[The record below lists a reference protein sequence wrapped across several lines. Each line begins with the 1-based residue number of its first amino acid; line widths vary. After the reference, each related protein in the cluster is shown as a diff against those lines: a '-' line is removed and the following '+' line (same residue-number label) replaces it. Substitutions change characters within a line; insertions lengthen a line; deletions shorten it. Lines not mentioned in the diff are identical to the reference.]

1 MMARSRPGATGAGI
15 ATSRPAPSGPQ
26 RWRRACVALSAVAAL
41 QALSGCVGLVV
52 GSAVV
57 GGMVAV
63 DRRTSGA
70 QVEDQGIELKAINRI
85 REVTAG
91 RGHASVTSYNRVV
104 LVTGEA
110 ATEEDKQAV
119 DQAIQRIENVRSI
132 VNELAV
138 MEASSLGSRS
148 SDLVVTSKV
157 KAALIDAA
165 DLQASAYKVVTER
178 GVVHLMGRVTQR
190 EADRG
195 AEVARAVGGVK
206 RVVRVFEVI
215 TEAELAKLQTQPPAT
230 PQEK

>member
-1 MMARSRPGATGAGI
+1 M
-15 ATSRPAPSGPQ
+15 
-26 RWRRACVALSAVAAL
+26 
-41 QALSGCVGLVV
+41 
-52 GSAVV
+52 
-57 GGMVAV
+57 
-63 DRRTSGA
+63 
-70 QVEDQGIELKAINRI
+70 
-85 REVTAG
+85 
-91 RGHASVTSYNRVV
+91 V

-110 ATEEDKQAV
+110 ATEEDKQAI

-138 MEASSLGSRS
+138 MEPSSLGSRS

-230 PQEK
+230 PQQK

>member
-1 MMARSRPGATGAGI
+1 MMARSRPGAAGAGSVTTRS
-15 ATSRPAPSGPQ
+15 AVSGPQ
-26 RWRRACVALSAVAAL
+26 RWRRACLALSAVAAL

-52 GSAVV
+52 GGAVV

-70 QVEDQGIELKAINRI
+70 QVEDQGIELKAISRI
-85 REVTAG
+85 REVTGG

-110 ATEEDKQAV
+110 ATEEDKQAI

-138 MEASSLGSRS
+138 MEPSSLGSRS

-230 PQEK
+230 PQQK

>member
-1 MMARSRPGATGAGI
+1 MMARSRPGAPSAGI
-15 ATSRPAPSGPQ
+15 ATSRPAHSGPQ
-26 RWRRACVALSAVAAL
+26 RWRRACLALSAVAAL

-52 GSAVV
+52 GGAVV

-70 QVEDQGIELKAINRI
+70 QVEDQGIELKAISRI
-85 REVTAG
+85 REVTGG

-138 MEASSLGSRS
+138 MEPSSLGSRS

-230 PQEK
+230 PQQK

>member
-1 MMARSRPGATGAGI
+1 MMARSRPGALGAG
-15 ATSRPAPSGPQ
+15 AVAPLSRAPGPQ
-26 RWRRACVALSAVAAL
+26 RWRRAGLALSLVVAL

-52 GSAVV
+52 GGAVV

-70 QVEDQGIELKAINRI
+70 QVEDQGIELKAISRI

-110 ATEEDKQAV
+110 ASEEDKQAI

-138 MEASSLGSRS
+138 MDASSLGSRS

-178 GVVHLMGRVTQR
+178 GVVHLMGRVTER
-190 EADRG
+190 EATRSS
-195 AEVARAVGGVK
+195 EVARGVSGVK
-206 RVVRVFEVI
+206 KVVRVFDMI
-215 TEAELAKLQTQPPAT
+215 TEAELANLRAPA
-230 PQEK
+230 QK